1 MPDFEATQSQLAI
14 LRAVAI
20 EGHTVAE
27 LSTTLSVTPTAVRQH
42 IRVLEAAGLV
52 TAERRRA
59 TRGRPS
65 AVYAATTKA
74 LHLFP
79 KRYDLLAET
88 MVSETES
95 GTDPQE
101 LDRVADS
108 IALRIIRMLRQNE
121 PQRGDFDER
130 LTETVSLLSELDMDP
145 VVAENGRGL
154 KITLH
159 NCPYYEVSLRH
170 ASLMCEISRR
180 LIQRMLRV
188 EVAKVQTI
196 AEGHSNCVLAAK
208 RLS

>member
-27 LSTTLSVTPTAVRQH
+27 LSIMLSVTPTAVRQH

-79 KRYDLLAET
+79 KRYDLLAEV

-101 LDRVADS
+101 LDRVTDS
-108 IALRIIRMLRQNE
+108 LALRIIRMLRQNE

-130 LTETVSLLSELDMDP
+130 LTETVSLLSGLDMDP
-145 VVAENGRGL
+145 VVAKNGREL

-159 NCPYYEVSLRH
+159 NCPYYDVAVRH

-180 LIQRMLRV
+180 LIQRMLSV
-188 EVAKVQTI
+188 EVTKVQTL
-196 AEGHSNCVLAAK
+196 AEGHSNCVLVAK